1 MGSLMS
7 DGTPPVN
14 THNTHNANNNANNNV
29 HNNVYNHH
37 HANNNSDIDDGGE
50 GGYGPY
56 VDKPFNEGGSG
67 PIADKRFYQLDLN
80 IRPPRTVGLVS
91 SIGAAIART

>member
-14 THNTHNANNNANNNV
+14 THNTYNANNNA
-29 HNNVYNHH
+29 HNHH
-37 HANNNSDIDDGGE
+37 HANNNSDIDDGSE
-50 GGYGPY
+50 DGYGPY